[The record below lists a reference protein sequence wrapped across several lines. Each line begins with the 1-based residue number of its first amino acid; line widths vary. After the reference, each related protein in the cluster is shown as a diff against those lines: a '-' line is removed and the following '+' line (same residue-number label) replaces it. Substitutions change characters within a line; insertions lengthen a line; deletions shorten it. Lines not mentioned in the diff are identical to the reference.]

1 MAVVIRKMRLVL
13 PVLVAALVLLAVLG
27 EAARPLG
34 GEDWAA
40 AGGTPLPGAAAA
52 ASMVQALRRMYLQQ
66 LGGPGASCG
75 TNSPNNGCPP

>member
-1 MAVVIRKMRLVL
+1 MAVMVRKMRLAL
-13 PVLVAALVLLAVLG
+13 PVLVAALLMLAVLG

-34 GEDWAA
+34 GETWAA
-40 AGGTPLPGAAAA
+40 AGGTPLPGAG
-52 ASMVQALRRMYLQQ
+52 VVEVLRRLYLQR

>member
-1 MAVVIRKMRLVL
+1 MAVVTMRKNFVL
-13 PVLVAALVLLAVLG
+13 PALVAALLLLAVLG

-40 AGGTPLPGAAAA
+40 AGGTPLPGAG
-52 ASMVQALRRMYLQQ
+52 VVEVLRRLYLQQ